1 MNPPAWVSQPFP
13 PEGASAAEGIRNQ
26 LGKPELDHLTILVR
40 ESAQNSWDARRSDD
54 DSVDYRIDLRTV
66 SAADAPAWRDNL
78 LRRAPAKQVLPLRD
92 SLQQPTI
99 RVLSISDRGTRGL
112 GGPTRADV
120 VSENRRDFVAFLR
133 NIGEPRDQA
142 LGGGTYGFGK
152 GILYLVSKSGTIMV
166 HTRCQYEGRYET
178 RLMGAALWKSYDSK
192 ESDRERRYTGRH
204 WWGDTSG
211 DVIEPLLGAE
221 ADAMAR
227 KLGLRP
233 FGDTET
239 GTTIVI
245 LDPDLEG
252 AEPSDVARYLAE
264 TITCQLWPK
273 MMPARS
279 GVVPMRFS
287 VTCDGIEYKV
297 PEPAEMK
304 SLRLFV
310 SAYRKMVGSEAQ
322 ELQCRRPKKLLGR
335 FALHQSMAQRFEPTD
350 AERMAGFENGMV
362 HHVCLMRPAELV
374 VTYWPGPKPASEY
387 SAYAGVFR
395 ADPAMDE
402 AYAAAEPPTHDNW
415 NYQSLDYPDYSF
427 VKMTFVR
434 MREAIE
440 AVFGPRGS
448 SGVEVARVSLGAA
461 SERLSP
467 LVGGAWG
474 IGAATD
480 YGKPGGTAPPAR
492 PTPARRPSGRRQEVD
507 EVEELE
513 TPDTASVGEREPG
526 DSAGHAR
533 DTDPSDIDPFAGP
546 AKLVKQRRRRPKI
559 EYIGEPEPEELWGN
573 AVVVQ
578 RFRVPVSIP
587 QRVTVDLAV
596 ALNSDGGL
604 EMDPPAGAEMPGL
617 VGWQDPHGEIHQV
630 PSYVIEGGDGQV
642 WKAVVKPAADTMT
655 DIVLYTEAVG

>member
-1 MNPPAWVSQPFP
+1 MTPPAWVSQPFP

-40 ESAQNSWDARRSDD
+40 ESAQNSWDARRSDGI
-54 DSVDYRIDLRTV
+54 SVDYRIDLQTV

-78 LRRAPAKQVLPLRD
+78 LRQAPARQVLPLRD

-99 RVLSISDRGTRGL
+99 RVLTISDRGTRGL
-112 GGPTRADV
+112 GGPTRADAV
-120 VSENRRDFVAFLR
+120 TEQGRDFVAFLR
-133 NIGEPRDQA
+133 NIGEPRDQK

-152 GILYLVSKSGTIMV
+152 GILYLVSKSGTILV

-178 RLMGAALWKSYDSK
+178 RLMGAALWKSYDAK
-192 ESDRERRYTGRH
+192 ESNRERRYTGRH
-204 WWGDTSG
+204 WWGDTSE
-211 DVIEPLLGAE
+211 DVIEPLIGAE

-227 KLGLRP
+227 RLGLRT
-233 FGDTET
+233 FGPTET
-239 GTTIVI
+239 GTTIII
-245 LDPDLEG
+245 LDPDLDG
-252 AEPSDVARYLAE
+252 REPANVARYLAE
-264 TITCQLWPK
+264 TITCHLWPK
-273 MMPARS
+273 MMSDRD
-279 GVVPMRFS
+279 GIVPMRFS
-287 VTCDGIEYKV
+287 VICDGIDYKV
-297 PEPAEMK
+297 PEPASMK

-310 SAYRKMVGSEAQ
+310 TAYRKMVGSEAQ
-322 ELQCRRPKKLLGR
+322 ELHCRRPKKLLGQ
-335 FALHQSMAQRFEPTD
+335 FALHQSMAQRFDPTD

-402 AYAAAEPPTHDNW
+402 AYASAEPPTHDNW
-415 NYQSLDYPDYSF
+415 NYQSLDHPDYSF
-427 VKMTFVR
+427 VKTTFVR
-434 MREAIE
+434 IREVIDR
-440 AVFGPRGS
+440 VLGPRGS
-448 SGVEVARVSLGAA
+448 GGVEVARVSLGAA

-480 YGKPGGTAPPAR
+480 YGKPGDTAPPAR
-492 PTPARRPSGRRQEVD
+492 PISTRRPSGRRQDVD
-507 EVEELE
+507 ETVDVEI
-513 TPDTASVGEREPG
+513 PDPASIGGREPTDSNGTAG
-526 DSAGHAR
+526 DGKSSE
-533 DTDPSDIDPFAGP
+533 SDVFAEP
-546 AKLVKQRRRRPKI
+546 AKMVKQRRRRPKI
-559 EYIGEPEPEELWGN
+559 EYVGDPEPEELWGN

-578 RFRVPVSIP
+578 RFRLPVGIP

-617 VGWQDPHGEIHQV
+617 VGWQDPHGELHQV
-630 PSYVIEGGDGQV
+630 PSYVIEGGDGQI
-642 WKAVVKPAADTMT
+642 WKAVVKPATDTMT
-655 DIVLYTEAVG
+655 DIMLYAEAVG

>member
-1 MNPPAWVSQPFP
+1 MTPPAWVSQPFP

-26 LGKPELDHLTILVR
+26 LGKPELDHLTILIR
-40 ESAQNSWDARRSDD
+40 ESAQNSWDARVSDGA
-54 DSVDYRIDLRTV
+54 SVDYRIDLKTV

-92 SLQQPTI
+92 SLQQHTI

-112 GGPTRADV
+112 GGPTRADAV
-120 VSENRRDFVAFLR
+120 TQKRPDFVAFLR

-152 GILYLVSKSGTIMV
+152 GILYLVSKSGTILV
-166 HTRCQYEGRYET
+166 HTRCRYEGRYET
-178 RLMGAALWKSYDSK
+178 RLMGAALWKSYDAK
-192 ESDRERRYTGRH
+192 EFDRERRYTGRH

-211 DVIEPLLGAE
+211 EVIEPLVGAD

-245 LDPDLEG
+245 IDPDLDD
-252 AEPSDVARYLAE
+252 AEPADVATYLAE

-273 MMPARS
+273 MMPDRN
-279 GVVPMRFS
+279 GIVPMRFS

-297 PEPAEMK
+297 PEPTSMK
-304 SLRLFV
+304 SLRLFA
-310 SAYRKMVGSEAQ
+310 SAYRKMIGAEAQ
-322 ELQCRRPKKLLGR
+322 ELHCRRPKKLLGR
-335 FALHQSMAQRFEPTD
+335 FALYQSMAQRFEPTD

-395 ADPAMDE
+395 ADPEMDE

-415 NYQSLDYPDYSF
+415 NYQSLDHPDHTF
-427 VKMTFVR
+427 VRTTFVR
-434 MREAIE
+434 MKEAIE
-440 AVFGPRGS
+440 AVLGPRGS

-480 YGKPGGTAPPAR
+480 YGKPGDTAPPAR
-492 PTPARRPSGRRQEVD
+492 STPARRPSGRRQEVAETD
-507 EVEELE
+507 AVEVTH
-513 TPDTASVGEREPG
+513 TPSVEGREPAGLTGDAG
-526 DSAGHAR
+526 DS
-533 DTDPSDIDPFAGP
+533 DPFDMDAFAEP
-546 AKLVKQRRRRPKI
+546 AKLVKQRRRRPKV
-559 EYIGEPEPEELWGN
+559 EYVGDPEPEELWGH

-578 RFRVPVSIP
+578 RFRLPVGIP

-617 VGWQDPHGEIHQV
+617 VGWEDPHGELHQV
-630 PSYVIEGGDGQV
+630 PSYVIEGGDGQI

-655 DIVLYTEAVG
+655 DIMLYTEAVG

>member
-1 MNPPAWVSQPFP
+1 M
-13 PEGASAAEGIRNQ
+13 
-26 LGKPELDHLTILVR
+26 
-40 ESAQNSWDARRSDD
+40 
-54 DSVDYRIDLRTV
+54 DYRIDLQTV
-66 SAADAPAWRDNL
+66 SAADAPAWKDNL
-78 LRRAPAKQVLPLRD
+78 MRRAPAKQILPLRD

-112 GGPTRADV
+112 GGPTRADAV
-120 VSENRRDFVAFLR
+120 TENRSDFVAFLR

-152 GILYLVSKSGTIMV
+152 GILYLVSKSGTILV

-178 RLMGAALWKSYDSK
+178 RLMGAALWKSYDAK
-192 ESDRERRYTGRH
+192 DSDRHRRYTGRH

-211 DVIEPLLGAE
+211 TVIEPLVGAE
-221 ADAMAR
+221 ADSMAR

-233 FGDTET
+233 FGTTET

-252 AEPSDVARYLAE
+252 AKPAEVAKYLTQ

-273 MMPARS
+273 MMPDRN
-279 GVVPMRFS
+279 GTVPMRFS
-287 VTCDGIEYKV
+287 VICDGIEYPV
-297 PEPAEMK
+297 PKPAEMK

-310 SAYRKMVGSEAQ
+310 SAYRKMVSSEAQ
-322 ELQCRRPKKLLGR
+322 ELHCRRPKKLLGR
-335 FALHQSMAQRFEPTD
+335 FALHQSMAQRFEPTK
-350 AERMAGFENGMV
+350 AEQMAGFDNGMV
-362 HHVCLMRPAELV
+362 HHICLMRPAELV

-395 ADPAMDE
+395 ADHAMDV

-415 NYQSLDYPDYSF
+415 NYQSLDHPDYSF
-427 VKMTFVR
+427 VKVTFVR
-434 MREAIE
+434 MKEAIE

-474 IGAATD
+474 IGAATA
-480 YGKPGGTAPPAR
+480 YGKPGDIAPPPR
-492 PTPARRPSGRRQEVD
+492 PTSARRPSGRRQEVD
-507 EVEELE
+507 EIEELE
-513 TPDTASVGEREPG
+513 IPDTTSAGGRRPG
-526 DSAGHAR
+526 GSAGHAS
-533 DTDPSDIDPFAGP
+533 DMNGPIDIDAFAEHTKP
-546 AKLVKQRRRRPKI
+546 VNPRRRRPKI
-559 EYIGEPEPEELWGN
+559 EYIGNPEPEELWGN

-587 QRVTVDLAV
+587 QRVTIDLAV
-596 ALNSDGGL
+596 ALNSDGGV
-604 EMDPPAGAEMPGL
+604 EMDPPAGADMPGL
-617 VGWQDPHGEIHQV
+617 VGWQDPHGEVHQT
-630 PSYVIEGGDGQV
+630 PSYIIEGGDGQI